1 MTFAQ
6 KDYSEAAEISAVA
19 DLLGGK
25 DVFNP
30 LPKSELEA
38 HQSLNKGLPRLAVRH
53 FLSHLGELR
62 GETVTHALGMS
73 LRTTQR
79 HRDTPEKPLTQD
91 QGSRIWVL
99 ATILNRLR
107 QALGTFDEAQR
118 WIVTPAMALNQMRPI
133 DLLSTAPGR
142 KMVDDLVTRVTY
154 GVYT

>member
-1 MTFAQ
+1 MSVAQ
-6 KDYSEAAEISAVA
+6 RDSSEAAEIRAVA

-25 DVFNP
+25 EVFNP

-38 HQSLNKGLPRLAVRH
+38 HQSLTRGLPRRAVRH
-53 FLSHLGELR
+53 FLTHLKGLR
-62 GETVTHALGMS
+62 GELVTHALGMS

-79 HRDTPEKPLTQD
+79 HRGAPEKPLTLD
-91 QGSRIWVL
+91 QGSRIWML
-99 ATILNRLR
+99 ASLLNRLS
-107 QALGTFDEAQR
+107 QVLGSFDEAQR

-142 KMVDDLVTRVTY
+142 KMVNDLVTRMTY